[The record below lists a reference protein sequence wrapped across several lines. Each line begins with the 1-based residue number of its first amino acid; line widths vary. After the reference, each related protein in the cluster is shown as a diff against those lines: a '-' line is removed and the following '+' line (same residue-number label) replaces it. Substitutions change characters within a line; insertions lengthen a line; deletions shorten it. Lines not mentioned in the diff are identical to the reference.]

1 MFLINVHGEKLIYN
15 GQNVQTGQWLEGEVA
30 KKSLLEALNKGRLW
44 NERSGLNYDKLGK
57 MSEDIMISNLE
68 SYENTV
74 KDIKNQNFDK
84 AEMQKATLQRHLD
97 LKKAQLAVTKQKYIE
112 SHNEKMLP
120 AVEGKFSILRQK
132 IEDRLLKIENNK
144 NIKAEK
150 TDVCMVL
157 VKAG

>member
-1 MFLINVHGEKLIYN
+1 
-15 GQNVQTGQWLEGEVA
+15 
-30 KKSLLEALNKGRLW
+30 
-44 NERSGLNYDKLGK
+44 

-74 KDIKNQNFDK
+74 KDIENQNFDK